1 MSMQNE
7 SKLSC
12 FVEKLESREK
22 LLSALQILFVIL
34 TIVAFFMPALIAQY
48 NGASYYVRGID
59 MVMGREVT
67 GDKYGMV
74 PQTSVAL
81 GGFIVALGGAAWLL
95 RNKNKSSF
103 LVTFCGMISFVLLF
117 LPLFENDTKAAKMD
131 PIVDAMVKDRF
142 VYGYY
147 LILIFLAIGILIGI
161 LRIMANPGIRI
172 DLKRH
177 CWIYIMA
184 FPVVVYVLIFFY
196 YPMYGNILAFKE
208 YVPRLGIIG
217 SPWIGMENFVS
228 FFQSDYF
235 YRLLRNTIV
244 LSGLS
249 LICNFIPPILFAL
262 FLNEIRSTKF
272 KRIVQTATYMPHFIS
287 LVVVCGLLTMFLQR
301 EGLVNQLLILLG
313 MDAVNA
319 KNYLADPK
327 YFRSIYVISGIW
339 QSFGWSSIVYVAA
352 MTGIDSE
359 LYEAASVD
367 GAGRFRKMW
376 SVTLP
381 GIMPTIIIM
390 LIMAIGN
397 LMNLGYEKTI
407 LLYNPQTY
415 ETADIISSYVYRRGI
430 VENNYGFSTAVN
442 LFNTMIN
449 FVLVMAANKIS
460 KRVSETRLW

>member
-1 MSMQNE
+1 MKIQE
-7 SKLSC
+7 GSKPDN
-12 FVEKLESREK
+12 FIQKLENKEK
-22 LLSALQILFVIL
+22 FLSVLQIILVLL
-34 TIVAFFMPALIAQY
+34 TIAAFFTPALIAQY

-59 MVMGREVT
+59 MVMGREVP

-74 PQTSVAL
+74 PQTTVAL
-81 GGFIVALGGAAWLL
+81 GGFIVALGALAWLI
-95 RNKNKSSF
+95 RNKDKSSF
-103 LVTFCGMISFVLLF
+103 LVTFCSVISLVLLI
-117 LPLFENDTKAAKMD
+117 LPLFENDAKTAKTD
-131 PIVDAMVKDRF
+131 PIIDAMVKNRF
-142 VYGYY
+142 QYGYY
-147 LILIFLAIGILIGI
+147 LILVCLAAAIVVGVFRIL
-161 LRIMANPGIRI
+161 ANRGIRI
-172 DLKRH
+172 DLRRH
-177 CWIYIMA
+177 SWIYIMA
-184 FPVVVYVLIFFY
+184 VPVVVYILIFFY

-217 SPWIGMENFVS
+217 SPWVGLKNFVS
-228 FFQSDYF
+228 FFQSNYF
-235 YRLLRNTIV
+235 SRLLRNTLI

-249 LICNFIPPILFAL
+249 LVCNFIPPILFAL

-272 KRIVQTATYMPHFIS
+272 KRVVQTATYMPHFIS

-313 MDAVNA
+313 MNPENA
-319 KNYLADPK
+319 RNLLADPK
-327 YFRSIYVISGIW
+327 YYRVIYIISGIW

-359 LYEAASVD
+359 LYEAAAMD

-442 LFNTMIN
+442 LFNTAIN
-449 FVLVMAANKIS
+449 FVLVVSANKIS